1 MKRVS
6 RNQSLHLK
14 QNSGWCSCAGAFF
27 GNTTLQI
34 CWLVIFQGHGEDRA
48 GRYSFVRCVFF
59 QNLLFNN
66 CFSAMSNVHA
76 LVPAATFCT
85 VSDPICSILWFC
97 ISWFIITLNALYLLG
112 LLKCHSA
119 LCSRTTHFGNLV
131 FLRHCIFL
139 WLQKTQSYVSFTPF
153 ILLKAGEDC
162 LSPLLLNA
170 CVLLPEGL
178 NSAVREEQLL
188 MERAGTQ
195 THLEAF
201 SADTPDISS
210 PQQTATVLQ
219 KRRQILQ
226 ETSSLPK
233 QWEEMCMNVFWFEP
247 LHQWQLVS
255 KVRKCLEY
263 K

>member
-1 MKRVS
+1 MFLCWSIFWQYYFTNMLACHLPGTWGRQS
-6 RNQSLHLK
+6 REI
-14 QNSGWCSCAGAFF
+14 F
-27 GNTTLQI
+27 I
-34 CWLVIFQGHGEDRA
+34 CEV
-48 GRYSFVRCVFF
+48 CVFF
-59 QNLLFNN
+59 QNLLFNKW
-66 CFSAMSNVHA
+66 FSAMSNVLA
-76 LVPAATFCT
+76 LVPAATHT

-97 ISWFIITLNALYLLG
+97 TLWFIITLNVLYLLG

-119 LCSRTTHFGNLV
+119 LCSRTTHFGNTKTS
-131 FLRHCIFL
+131 FL
-139 WLQKTQSYVSFTPF
+139 WDTAFSFDYRKHSYVSFTPF
-153 ILLKAGEDC
+153 IPLKAGEDY

-178 NSAVREEQLL
+178 NSAVREQQLL
-188 MERAGTQ
+188 MERPGTQ
-195 THLEAF
+195 NHLEAF

-219 KRRQILQ
+219 KWRQILQ

-255 KVRKCLEY
+255 KVRMYLKY